1 MTQHRDLNLT
11 TRAQQRLPSASTES
25 ITRTAKTMLIFRER
39 LKLTMLLLR
48 RIRLLIMRQLQ
59 PRSARLQAV
68 QAERFPLRLMRAS
81 VRLQVRQ
88 LELHITFSGFSVT
101 RLTEHTILPLCI
113 RAFMFRFLIRPA
125 LRPLRDILLRVVT
138 RPRTIHGLSSRVR

>member
-138 RPRTIHGLSSRVR
+138 RPRTIHGHLSLVL

>member
-11 TRAQQRLPSASTES
+11 TRAQQRLPLASTES

-39 LKLTMLLLR
+39 LKSTMLLLR

-68 QAERFPLRLMRAS
+68 QAEQFPLHLMRAS
-81 VRLQVRQ
+81 VRLRAQQR
-88 LELHITFSGFSVT
+88 ELHITFSGYSVT

>member
-59 PRSARLQAV
+59 PRSARLQAA

-81 VRLQVRQ
+81 VRLRVQQR
-88 LELHITFSGFSVT
+88 ELHITFSGYSVT

>member
-11 TRAQQRLPSASTES
+11 TRAQQRLPLASTES

-39 LKLTMLLLR
+39 LKSTMLLLR

-68 QAERFPLRLMRAS
+68 QAEQFPLHLMRAS
-81 VRLQVRQ
+81 VRLRAQQR
-88 LELHITFSGFSVT
+88 ELHIIFSGYSVT

-113 RAFMFRFLIRPA
+113 RVFMFRFLIRQV
-125 LRPLRDILLRVVT
+125 LRPHRDILNQAQT
-138 RPRTIHGLSSRVR
+138 RLRTIHGPSSRVR

>member
-11 TRAQQRLPSASTES
+11 TRAQRRLPSASTES
-25 ITRTAKTMLIFRER
+25 ITRTAKTMLIFREH
-39 LKLTMLLLR
+39 LKSTMLLLR

-59 PRSARLQAV
+59 PRSALSQAA

-81 VRLQVRQ
+81 VRLQVQQR
-88 LELHITFSGFSVT
+88 ELHITFSGFSVT

-113 RAFMFRFLIRPA
+113 RAFMFRFLIRQV
-125 LRPLRDILLRVVT
+125 LRPRRDILNQVQT
-138 RPRTIHGLSSRVR
+138 RPRTIHGPSSRVR

>member
-81 VRLQVRQ
+81 VRLQVQQR
-88 LELHITFSGFSVT
+88 ELHITFSGYSVT

>member
-39 LKLTMLLLR
+39 LKSTMLLLR
-48 RIRLLIMRQLQ
+48 RIRWLIMRQL
-59 PRSARLQAV
+59 PPCPARLQAV
-68 QAERFPLRLMRAS
+68 QAEQFPLRLMRAS
-81 VRLQVRQ
+81 VRLQAQQR
-88 LELHITFSGFSVT
+88 ELHITFSGYSVT

-113 RAFMFRFLIRPA
+113 RAFMFLSLIRQV
-125 LRPLRDILLRVVT
+125 LRPRRDILNQAQT
-138 RPRTIHGLSSRVR
+138 RPRTIHGHLSRVR

>member
-11 TRAQQRLPSASTES
+11 TRAQRRLPSASTES
-25 ITRTAKTMLIFRER
+25 ITRTAKTMLIFREH
-39 LKLTMLLLR
+39 LKSTMLLLR

-59 PRSARLQAV
+59 PRSALSQAV

-81 VRLQVRQ
+81 VRLRAQQR
-88 LELHITFSGFSVT
+88 ELHITFSGFSVT

-113 RAFMFRFLIRPA
+113 RAFMFRFLIRQV
-125 LRPLRDILLRVVT
+125 LRPHRDILNQAQT
-138 RPRTIHGLSSRVR
+138 RPRTIHGPSSRVR

>member
-25 ITRTAKTMLIFRER
+25 ITRTAKTMLIFREH
-39 LKLTMLLLR
+39 LKSTMLLLR

-81 VRLQVRQ
+81 VRLQVQQR
-88 LELHITFSGFSVT
+88 ELHITFSGYSVT

>member
-25 ITRTAKTMLIFRER
+25 ITRAAKTMLIFRER
-39 LKLTMLLLR
+39 LKSTMLLLR

-68 QAERFPLRLMRAS
+68 QAEQFPLRLMRAS
-81 VRLQVRQ
+81 VRLQARRR
-88 LELHITFSGFSVT
+88 ELHITFSGYSVT

-113 RAFMFRFLIRPA
+113 RAFMFRFLIRQV
-125 LRPLRDILLRVVT
+125 LRPRRDILNQAQT
-138 RPRTIHGLSSRVR
+138 RLRTIHGHLSRVL

>member
-68 QAERFPLRLMRAS
+68 QAERFLLRLMRAS

-113 RAFMFRFLIRPA
+113 RAFMFRFLIRQV